1 MELTTDLRIGQIV
14 KSKAGR
20 DKNKVF
26 IVSSILDEQYVL
38 VCDGDLRK
46 LSSPKKKKVKHLV
59 IYNTVLTE
67 FADKLQSN
75 ENLDDAYVKKL
86 LKPFTQDASKEME
99 VEWSMSKK
107 DVIEVEGKVLEALPN
122 AMFKVELQNGHQIL
136 AHISGKLR
144 MNYIRILPG
153 DTVAVELS
161 PYDLTRGR
169 ITWRKK

>member
-1 MELTTDLRIGQIV
+1 MESTKDLKIGQIV

-20 DKNKVF
+20 DKDRVF
-26 IVSSILDEQYVL
+26 VVKQIIDEQIAL

-46 LSSPKKKKVKHLV
+46 IGSPKKKKVKHLV

-67 FADKLQSN
+67 FAEKLQSN
-75 ENLDDAYVKKL
+75 ENLDDAYVRRL
-86 LKPFTQDASKEME
+86 LSPYVSKEME

-153 DTVAVELS
+153 DTVNVELS